1 MITRSTLSLF
11 LVPVMLLT
19 AAARLNGAEKIAPS
33 PVDGTIRW
41 VYDYE
46 EGRKLAAE
54 NGKPLMVVFRC
65 ER

>member
-1 MITRSTLSLF
+1 MTTRSTSFPF
-11 LVPVMLLT
+11 LVAAMVLT
-19 AAARLNGAEKIAPS
+19 YAGLSGAENIKPS
-33 PVDGTIRW
+33 PVDGAIRW

-46 EGRKLAAE
+46 EGRKVARA

>member
-1 MITRSTLSLF
+1 
-11 LVPVMLLT
+11 MLLT
-19 AAARLNGAEKIAPS
+19 SAGLSGADTIKPS
-33 PVDGTIRW
+33 PVDGTIQW

-46 EGRKLAAE
+46 EGRKVAGD